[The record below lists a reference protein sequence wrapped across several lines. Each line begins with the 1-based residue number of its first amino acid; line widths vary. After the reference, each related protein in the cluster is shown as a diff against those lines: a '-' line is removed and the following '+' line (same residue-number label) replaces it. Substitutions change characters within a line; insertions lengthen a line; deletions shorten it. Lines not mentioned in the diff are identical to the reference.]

1 MQSQG
6 LAAIMI
12 LAALFVGTAFV
23 VLIAFE
29 CGQWLGRWRS
39 AQSDPEPQL
48 PARMITASVLS
59 MLAFVLGF
67 TFGIAASH
75 FDARNQA
82 LDNEAVAI
90 STAYHR
96 ADLLPEPERSN
107 LRTLLREYVDLR
119 VEGVRS
125 SDMDR
130 MVARIRGM
138 QERLWSQAL
147 ALQKKA
153 APQPPATIL
162 LQAVNDVIDV
172 SAERVLRNM
181 TARIPTGVWF
191 VLYAIAIVAASAA
204 GYLFGLAGFHS
215 RSISAFVYALVFA
228 GVITMIVDVDK
239 PQFGQFQESKQA
251 LIDLQTRLN
260 ASNTSQK

>member
-6 LAAIMI
+6 LAAVMI
-12 LAALFVGTAFV
+12 LAVLFVGTAFV

-29 CGQWLGRWRS
+29 CGLRLGRWRS
-39 AQSDPEPQL
+39 TQPDPEPQL
-48 PARMITASVLS
+48 PARMLIASVLS
-59 MLAFVLGF
+59 LLAFVLGF

-75 FDARNQA
+75 FDSRNQA

-107 LRTLLREYVDLR
+107 IRKLLGQYLDLR
-119 VEGVRS
+119 VQGVRF

-130 MVARIRGM
+130 MVARIRGV
-138 QERLWSQAL
+138 QEQLWSQAL
-147 ALQKKA
+147 DIQKKDTA
-153 APQPPATIL
+153 QPPVTIL
-162 LQAVNDVIDV
+162 LQSLNDVIDV

-181 TARIPTGVWF
+181 TARIPTGIWF
-191 VLYAIAIVAASAA
+191 VLYAIAILAVAAA
-204 GYLFGLAGFHS
+204 GYLFGLAGAR
-215 RSISAFVYALVFA
+215 RSISAVAYALVFA

-239 PQFGQFQESKQA
+239 PQFGHFEESKQA
-251 LIDLQTRLN
+251 LIDLRTRLN
-260 ASNTSQK
+260 VLNTSQK

>member
-1 MQSQG
+1 
-6 LAAIMI
+6 
-12 LAALFVGTAFV
+12 
-23 VLIAFE
+23 
-29 CGQWLGRWRS
+29 
-39 AQSDPEPQL
+39 
-48 PARMITASVLS
+48 VLS
-59 MLAFVLGF
+59 LLAFILGF
-67 TFGIAASH
+67 TFGIAAGH
-75 FDARNQA
+75 FDARNHS

-107 LRTLLREYVDLR
+107 LRKLLREYIDLR
-119 VEGVRS
+119 VEGVRY

-138 QERLWSQAL
+138 QEQLWSQAL
-147 ALQKKA
+147 AMQKKDTA
-153 APQPPATIL
+153 QPPVTIL
-162 LQAVNDVIDV
+162 LQSLNDVIDV

-191 VLYAIAIVAASAA
+191 FLYAIAILAVAAA
-204 GYLFGLAGFHS
+204 GYLFGLSGFHN

-228 GVITMIVDVDK
+228 AVITMIVDVDK
-239 PQFGQFQESKQA
+239 PQFGQFEESKQA

-260 ASNTSQK
+260 GSNTSQK